1 MSILPWIILLVG
13 GAVYFNSLSGVFVF
27 DDFASIANNPA
38 IRHLWPPAFL
48 FDCPPERGLS
58 GRPAVSFSFAL
69 NYALHDFKGPGYHL
83 LNIVLHLLCG
93 LLLFAILKHIFQ
105 SSPLVRR
112 YGAYSS
118 MLAFAVS
125 LLWVVHPLTTEAVTY
140 LSSRSELLMG
150 FFYLATFYCS
160 FRVFRSE
167 KAPGWEAAAV
177 AACALGMVSKEV
189 MVSAPLIVFLSDRV
203 FFSGSWREALRRRPA
218 FYRGLAVTL
227 GIMIFIVASGPR
239 GKSVGF
245 NLPSDVT
252 ARDYLLTQSGV
263 ILHYLRLAFW
273 PDPLV
278 IDYFDW
284 PIARALSEVIIPASI
299 VLCGLAATL
308 WLTLKNRPA
317 GMLGVWFFFIL
328 APTSSFV
335 PIPSEVAAEFRMYL
349 PLCAVLTAAVL
360 AGWELLRRFSS
371 SSVRKYIAPVL
382 LGAAVLC
389 FGFLTVRQ
397 NALYT
402 TEVAV
407 LEHTVKYRP
416 GNSRARLNLV
426 FALYHEGRLEEAAA
440 HAREAVRTAPD
451 NLKAKAHTVL
461 GMTLEKSGK
470 REEAGEAYRR
480 ALEIDPGFPR
490 ARDSLK
496 RLVPDPAVP

>member
-1 MSILPWIILLVG
+1 MSIFPWIIIAVG
-13 GAVYFNSLSGVFVF
+13 GAVYLNSLSGVFVF

-38 IRHLWPPAFL
+38 VRHLWPPAFI

-58 GRPAVSFSFAL
+58 GRPAVAFSFAL
-69 NYALHDFKGPGYHL
+69 NYALHGLKGPGYHV
-83 LNIVLHLLCG
+83 LNIILHLLCG
-93 LLLFAILKHIFQ
+93 LLLFAILRQIFQ
-105 SSPLVRR
+105 SSPLERR
-112 YGAYSS
+112 YGATSS
-118 MLAFAVS
+118 VLAFAVS
-125 LLWVVHPLTTEAVTY
+125 LLWVVHPLTVGAVTY
-140 LSSRSELLMG
+140 LSARSELLMG
-150 FFYLATFYCS
+150 FFYLATLYCS
-160 FRVFRSE
+160 LRVFRSG

-177 AACALGMVSKEV
+177 LACALGMISKEV
-189 MVSAPLIVFLSDRV
+189 MVSAPLIVFLYDRA

-245 NLPSDVT
+245 NLLSDVT
-252 ARDYLLTQSGV
+252 AWDYLLTQSGV
-263 ILHYLRLAFW
+263 ILHYLRLVFW

-284 PIARALSEVIIPASI
+284 PIARTLSEVIVPASI

-308 WLTLKNRPA
+308 WLTLKNKPA

-335 PIPSEVAAEFRMYL
+335 PIPSEVAAEFRMYM

-360 AGWELLRRFSS
+360 AGWELLRRVPSS
-371 SSVRKYIAPVL
+371 AVRKYAAPGL

-397 NALYT
+397 NALYA
-402 TEVAV
+402 TEIAV
-407 LEHTVKYRP
+407 LEHTVMHRP

-426 FALYHEGRLEEAAA
+426 FALYHEGRLEEAAGQ
-440 HAREAVRTAPD
+440 AREAVRSAPE
-451 NLKAKAHTVL
+451 NLKAKAHTAL
-461 GMTLEKSGK
+461 GMVLEKSGK
-470 REEAGEAYRR
+470 REEAAEAYHR
-480 ALEIDPGFPR
+480 ALKIDPGFPP
-490 ARDSLK
+490 AKNFLK
-496 RLVPDPAVP
+496 RLAL